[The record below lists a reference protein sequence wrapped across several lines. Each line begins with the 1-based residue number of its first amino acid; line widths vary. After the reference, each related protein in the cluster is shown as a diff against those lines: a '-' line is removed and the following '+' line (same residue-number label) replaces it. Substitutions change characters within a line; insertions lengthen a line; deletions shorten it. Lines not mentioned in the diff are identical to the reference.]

1 MESIK
6 NSIIAY
12 DFLTTQFN
20 KLYPKI
26 NSVKFEDSNT
36 DLIESRIYINNQP
49 FVYNI
54 VGSFDNTTN
63 AWEWGWVNEDVKNK
77 TYSLRQLFLYGIEIN
92 AQNNK
97 NERFIKNILINSK
110 IKITSSMNLDII
122 LAFTVG
128 LLKSYGFLYIYQLKI
143 SPTITKYYILKP
155 ISK

>member
-77 TYSLRQLFLYGIEIN
+77 TYSLRQVFLYGIEIN

-143 SPTITKYYILKP
+143 SPAITKYYILKP